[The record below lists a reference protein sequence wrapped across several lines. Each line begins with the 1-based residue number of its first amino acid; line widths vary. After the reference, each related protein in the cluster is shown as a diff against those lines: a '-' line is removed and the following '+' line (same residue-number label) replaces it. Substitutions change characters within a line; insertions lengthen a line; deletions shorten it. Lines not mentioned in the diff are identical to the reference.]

1 MIYYVALGAQ
11 AMFGAAAPYVL
22 GGLLTALYVYSVWV
36 AARQPDLPTEI
47 DVNNPVLPP
56 TWPTVKAGLHFLIPV
71 GVLIWC
77 LMVEEL
83 SPGLSAFWGVTAQIA
98 ADGDATTADRPV
110 PPATRPGRAVRRRAQ
125 RRAWSAATTARA
137 T

>member
-1 MIYYVALGAQ
+1 M
-11 AMFGAAAPYVL
+11 
-22 GGLLTALYVYSVWV
+22 WV

-47 DVNNPVLPP
+47 DVKNPVLPP

-83 SPGLSAFWGVTAQIA
+83 SPGLSAF
-98 ADGDATTADRPV
+98 
-110 PPATRPGRAVRRRAQ
+110 
-125 RRAWSAATTARA
+125 
-137 T
+137 

>member
-1 MIYYVALGAQ
+1 MAAQ
-11 AMFGAAAPYVL
+11 
-22 GGLLTALYVYSVWV
+22 
-36 AARQPDLPTEI
+36 QPDLPTEI
-47 DVNNPVLPP
+47 DVKNPVLPP

-83 SPGLSAFWGVTAQIA
+83 SPGLSAFWGVITQIVLMV
-98 ADGDATTADRPV
+98 TQRPLIALL
-110 PPATRPGRAVRRRAQ
+110 PQAGRTRAAVRGRPEGSRA
-125 RRAWSAATTARA
+125 SAATTAPA